1 MAESVRSRLRWPVRR
16 REEATAEDIAARD
29 IAQMEVADQL
39 PPPPPEPVVMPEPPQ
54 RFNLAIMR
62 LAGLGLALVLALALT
77 LVKLFVIGPP
87 SLAELRAQAGV
98 DSWPTLTI
106 GVKDD
111 SPGIAYYDPGT
122 KECADRS
129 STIACGTWSGF
140 DIDIAY
146 MIAEDLGFRRSEVKF
161 YAIETEDRARMQA
174 TDPAHDNRRV
184 AVKMVVASYSETEG
198 RKKIGANFSDPYFYT
213 EQSVLTLAGHA
224 KVSTPADLAGQRV
237 CTLTASTSQEEL
249 TPNRT
254 PPPYT
259 VIAKNKISECIAAL
273 RSKGPDRVDA
283 VSTDAAIL
291 AGFKAQSPSEFAH
304 WDLGL
309 DATEKWGVNVG
320 ANDALRK
327 LVNVTLYRSWKD
339 PHDDRWELAWQ
350 HNLQTEVDRNLPT
363 PIAEANQPPV
373 ARPDVRKLPWE
384 DSLP

>member
-16 REEATAEDIAARD
+16 REEVTAEDIAARD
-29 IAQMEVADQL
+29 IAEMEVADQL
-39 PPPPPEPVVMPEPPQ
+39 PPPPPAPVEMAEPPQ
-54 RFNLAIMR
+54 RFNLAILR

-77 LVKLFVIGPP
+77 MVKLFVAGPP

-98 DSWPTLTI
+98 NSWTTLTI

-111 SPGIAYYDPGT
+111 QPGIAYHDP
-122 KECADRS
+122 AD
-129 STIACGTWSGF
+129 GVWKGF

-146 MIAEDLGFRRSEVKF
+146 MIAEDLGFRRQEVKF
-161 YAIETEDRARMQA
+161 YAIESEDRARMQA
-174 TDPAHDNRRV
+174 TDPANDNRRV
-184 AVKMVVASYSETEG
+184 PVKMVIASYSITSG
-198 RKKIGANFSDPYFYT
+198 REKLGATFSAPYFYT

-224 KVSTPADLAGQRV
+224 KVSTLEDLANQKV
-237 CTLTASTSQEEL
+237 CTLSASTSQEEL
-249 TPNRT
+249 APKPT

-259 VIAKNKISECIAAL
+259 VVAKNKISECITAL
-273 RSKGPDRVDA
+273 RHRDVDA

-291 AGFKAQSPSEFAH
+291 AGFKSRSPKEFAH

-320 ANDALRK
+320 SNDALKK
-327 LVNVTLYRSWKD
+327 LIDVTLYRSWKD

-350 HNLQTEVDRNLPT
+350 HNLQPEIDDNLPT
-363 PIAEANQPPV
+363 PIAEADQPPV